1 MSQTTNQRPS
11 TGCSPHL
18 PRNWSWSKVRL
29 IVRELVHGLLVS
41 VLEWLVYGLLV
52 QSYKERRVNKQ
63 RKAEE
68 EEEEEKEHK
77 RDKGLKK
84 MVS

>member
-1 MSQTTNQRPS
+1 M
-11 TGCSPHL
+11 
-18 PRNWSWSKVRL
+18 
-29 IVRELVHGLLVS
+29 LVS

-68 EEEEEKEHK
+68 EEEEEKEDK